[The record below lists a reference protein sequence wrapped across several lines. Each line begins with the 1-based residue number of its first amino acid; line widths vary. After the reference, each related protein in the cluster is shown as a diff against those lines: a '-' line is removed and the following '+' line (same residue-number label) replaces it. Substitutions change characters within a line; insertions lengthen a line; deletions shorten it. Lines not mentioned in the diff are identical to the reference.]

1 MINIE
6 RVISKTP
13 MVIADY
19 FTEDGLLK
27 QVGLVKEYWN
37 RIVVKELTDN
47 ALDAIEPL
55 QDKKVFMDIEEVC
68 AELDIM
74 DAMMRIQSLSPLK
87 SGKI

>member
-27 QVGLVKEYWN
+27 QVLSTYFSVPENYILNLNGKLMDGLSI
-37 RIVVKELTDN
+37 RDN
-47 ALDAIEPL
+47 PID
-55 QDKKVFMDIEEVC
+55 
-68 AELDIM
+68 
-74 DAMMRIQSLSPLK
+74 RLS
-87 SGKI
+87 S